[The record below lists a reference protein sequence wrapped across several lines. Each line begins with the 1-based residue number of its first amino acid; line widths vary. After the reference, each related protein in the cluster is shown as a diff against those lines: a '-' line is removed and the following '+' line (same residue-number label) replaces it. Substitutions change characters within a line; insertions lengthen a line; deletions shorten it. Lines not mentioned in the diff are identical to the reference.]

1 MNTAS
6 ESARADGTRPSSAR
20 RMSNLRALV
29 EEFGNRDLG
38 CAGAALFLGCS
49 YSSARNYL
57 AQLLDAGVVASHPV
71 RLGAGCIDRTLYRLT
86 ADPLVVHRFLAALA
100 GPTGVQGMPA
110 HGGTERL
117 ETAPHAGSTRI
128 VWRNAD
134 FSLAVGYAPTHRD
147 PLVAALFGVV
157 TPGAQPRS
165 ESGPPAVAVVVY
177 AVVSPPTQN

>member
-86 ADPLVVHRFLAALA
+86 ADPLVVHRFRLGRADRRPGHASA
-100 GPTGVQGMPA
+100 
-110 HGGTERL
+110 GGTERL